1 MIGKPEDLV
10 KFLFN
15 QDRDKLFEIKEHK
28 ERRSLNANAYLW
40 VLVNKIADLMRTTKE
55 EVYVNELKRYGQ
67 SDLVSVK
74 SKIDVRP
81 YFKYFEQAGSS
92 VLNGTEFTHYRVFKG
107 SSEYDSREMAVLIDG
122 VIQDAE
128 ELGIETLPPHEIE
141 RLKHLWKSGAR

>member
-81 YFKYFEQAGSS
+81 YFKYFEEAGSS

-141 RLKHLWKSGAR
+141 RLKQLWKSGAR